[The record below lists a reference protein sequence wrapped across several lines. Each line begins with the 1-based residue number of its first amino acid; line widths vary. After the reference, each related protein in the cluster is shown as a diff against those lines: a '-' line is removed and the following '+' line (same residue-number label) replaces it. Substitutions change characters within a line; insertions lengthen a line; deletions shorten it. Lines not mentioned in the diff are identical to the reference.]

1 MGMTDRSLRIAR
13 AAAGL
18 TLTLSAIVLGGC
30 TAFST
35 GYAVLDRE
43 VEPADTLPDEVIEQD
58 SGDVADLSSARFV
71 GEHSGSSLWLLQGIE
86 PSSVCVLAYRDE
98 TAGGMACGSERG
110 PVEMSGPAGHF
121 VIVPDDS
128 PAPDG
133 ATRISDNV
141 YALSP

>member
-1 MGMTDRSLRIAR
+1 MTDRSLPLAR

-18 TLTLSAIVLGGC
+18 LLALSAIALSGC
-30 TAFST
+30 TASSAS
-35 GYAVLDRE
+35 YAVLDRDA
-43 VEPADTLPDEVIEQD
+43 EPADTVPDGVIEQD

-71 GEHSGSSLWLLQGIE
+71 GEHSGSSVWLLRGVE
-86 PSSVCVLAYRDE
+86 PSTVCVLAYLDE
-98 TAGGMACGSERG
+98 SEWGMGCGGERG

-121 VIVPDDS
+121 TTVPDDY
-128 PAPDG
+128 PTPDG